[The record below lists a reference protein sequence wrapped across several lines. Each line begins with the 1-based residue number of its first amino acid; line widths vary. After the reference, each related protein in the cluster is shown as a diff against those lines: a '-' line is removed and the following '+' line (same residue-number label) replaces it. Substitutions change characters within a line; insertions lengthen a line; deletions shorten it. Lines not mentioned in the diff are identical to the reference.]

1 MDAFSVRLV
10 RVPLKTGQIEI
21 LATSLLD
28 ASRWPAADFAALYQ
42 QRWRIEE
49 AFRHLKCR
57 LQLEQFGGETPEA
70 IRQEFHASILLH
82 NLAIIAAQDVL
93 AEQELDAATLAPN
106 LTHAT
111 HLVRLYLPQL
121 LEDPTSID
129 RIGPALFAG
138 IAGQIS
144 KRRPGKPAPPR
155 KPNRKKPRRHRAY
168 K

>member
-1 MDAFSVRLV
+1 MALAPLV
-10 RVPLKTGQIEI
+10 FLPPSR
-21 LATSLLD
+21 LATSATD
-28 ASRWPAADFAALYQ
+28 SHFWSGQKQDCY
-42 QRWRIEE
+42 
-49 AFRHLKCR
+49 
-57 LQLEQFGGETPEA
+57 A
-70 IRQEFHASILLH
+70 IRAIDPRPEGRGFPHAGLH